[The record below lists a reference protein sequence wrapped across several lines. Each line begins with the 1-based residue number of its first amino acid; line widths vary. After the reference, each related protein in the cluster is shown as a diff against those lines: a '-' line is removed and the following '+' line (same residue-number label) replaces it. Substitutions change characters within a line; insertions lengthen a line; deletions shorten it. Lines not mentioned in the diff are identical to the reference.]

1 MNKYYYIDAQRQT
14 VGPFTVSQLA
24 AEGIRPDTL
33 VWCEGM
39 PEWIRASNIP
49 ELQSIL
55 CSNVPPMPGYQGNQY
70 QQAGASNQPS
80 NAPQY
85 EKPQSYLWLGILTTI
100 LCCLPFGIVSIVYA
114 SKVDSYWYAGKY
126 DAARDSSLKAR
137 NWGIASAVSAAVI
150 YFIYFGVL
158 GASLASIYSL

>member
-1 MNKYYYIDAQRQT
+1 MEKYYYVNAQRQT
-14 VGPFTVSQLA
+14 VGPFTISQLA
-24 AEGIRPDTL
+24 AEGIRPETL

-39 PEWIRASNIP
+39 PEWLPAGNVTALQNIFY
-49 ELQSIL
+49 ST
-55 CSNVPPMPGYQGNQY
+55 VPPMPGNRNV
-70 QQAGASNQPS
+70 AANQPVGS
-80 NAPQY
+80 PQL
-85 EKPQSYLWLGILTTI
+85 ERPQTYLWLGILTTI

-114 SKVDSYWYAGKY
+114 SKVDSYWLAGNY
-126 DAARDSSLKAR
+126 EAARDSSIKAR